1 MISCL
6 ILRVA
11 VNLQFNESIG
21 PLIKIVAKMGQD
33 FLNFFVLYSLLTVM
47 FAIVGNM
54 NYILYMQQ
62 FNGFF
67 TSILTV
73 IDASLGTF
81 NFKIFE

>member
-21 PLIKIVAKMGQD
+21 PLIKIVAKMGLD
-33 FLNFFVLYSLLTVM
+33 FFNFFILYCLLTVM

-54 NYILYMQQ
+54 NYILYLKE
-62 FNGFF
+62 FEGFF
-67 TSILTV
+67 
-73 IDASLGTF
+73 
-81 NFKIFE
+81 